1 MGALQLWALGQNGEL
16 QFLHVFAQ
24 TAAPVSSIT
33 LHPSGKSILMA
44 LADGSISLWQ
54 LDTLSELYR
63 YKHEGP
69 VRGLTFTDTD
79 DFYFFSGQQV
89 PSALLSTYPTHAFT
103 LGAISLVHGSL
114 YTHLQHATDMAMSV
128 HCAYYL
134 QQHAACRFAL
144 VPLRGPDWHTLK

>member
-1 MGALQLWALGQNGEL
+1 MNLSGYSVIALQLWALGQSGEL

-24 TAAPVSSIT
+24 TAAPLSSIT
-33 LHPSGKSILMA
+33 LHPGGKSILMA

-79 DFYFFSGQQV
+79 DFYFFSGRQV
-89 PSALLSTYPTHAFT
+89 LSKLLGTLPVHAFMVWG
-103 LGAISLVHGSL
+103 LHAAWLSHVQV
-114 YTHLQHATDMAMSV
+114 YTCMQHATES
-128 HCAYYL
+128 HCL
-134 QQHAACRFAL
+134 
-144 VPLRGPDWHTLK
+144 

>member
-1 MGALQLWALGQNGEL
+1 MSALQLWALGQNGEL

-24 TAAPVSSIT
+24 TAAPLSSIT

-79 DFYFFSGQQV
+79 DFYFFSGRQV
-89 PSALLSTYPTHAFT
+89 LSKLLGMHPVHALMEGIVTWCMDL
-103 LGAISLVHGSL
+103 
-114 YTHLQHATDMAMSV
+114 
-128 HCAYYL
+128 
-134 QQHAACRFAL
+134 
-144 VPLRGPDWHTLK
+144 